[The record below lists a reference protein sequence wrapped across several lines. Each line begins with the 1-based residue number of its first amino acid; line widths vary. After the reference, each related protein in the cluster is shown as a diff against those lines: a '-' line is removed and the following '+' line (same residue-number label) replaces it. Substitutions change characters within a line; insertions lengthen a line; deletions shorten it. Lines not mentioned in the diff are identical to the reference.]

1 MSKVGGSHAQRQR
14 CCVRIFFI
22 NTEAGALRS
31 ILYARR
37 VIFCL
42 ECRRDGAFSV
52 VASQAI
58 ASAQAKKT
66 SPGAHQEAAA
76 AVRQKRPSLLR
87 RFLSAIAAGRLRRA
101 EIELSHYHQLS
112 GDDRDSSRLQQ
123 G

>member
-1 MSKVGGSHAQRQR
+1 MM
-14 CCVRIFFI
+14 
-22 NTEAGALRS
+22 
-31 ILYARR
+31 
-37 VIFCL
+37 
-42 ECRRDGAFSV
+42 FSV

-76 AVRQKRPSLLR
+76 AVRQKCPSLLR

-112 GDDRDSSRLQQ
+112 GDERDSSRLQQ